1 MLWTVDGGV
10 ILWIG
15 YWLFVVWI
23 VWSYERRVSWL
34 RAENE
39 KLRRALERKNL
50 GENEKRKGG
59 YLDPKRGQK
68 V

>member
-23 VWSYERRVSWL
+23 VWSYERRVMWL

-50 GENEKRKGG
+50 GENEKRKSG

>member
-50 GENEKRKGG
+50 GENEKRKSG